1 MGLYCRIDLHSNN
14 HVVTMIDEADR
25 RLYERR
31 HPNELSLTVSALE
44 PFRNELVGVAVEST
58 FNWYWLVDGLMDAG
72 FAVRLVNTAA
82 VQQYSGLKHSDDW
95 HDAFWLAHL
104 LRLGILP
111 TGYIYPKEQRG
122 IGDLARQR
130 MRLVQHRASHI
141 VSVQNQIWRSSGVRL
156 DARTI
161 RGERPSVQ
169 WPTLPDQYV
178 GMSVEAARAAIDA
191 LSEQIR
197 QLEQTLLSLVKP
209 TPMHR
214 LLTTVVGIGPVLA
227 LVIAL
232 EIGDIGRFPSAG
244 DFASYCRL
252 VDSEKTSNNKK
263 KGEANRKNGNPY
275 LAWAFMEAAQF
286 ALRYLPE
293 AKRFYERKRRQ
304 RHMVLAKKALAH
316 KLARA
321 CYQRLRHEVPFE
333 RERLFAA

>member
-1 MGLYCRIDLHSNN
+1 MGLYCGVDLHSNN
-14 HVVTMIDEADR
+14 HVVTVIDETDR
-25 RLYERR
+25 RLYEKR
-31 HPNELSLTVSALE
+31 HPNELAGTIGALE
-44 PFRNELVGVAVEST
+44 PLREELVGVAVEST

-72 FAVRLVNTAA
+72 FPVRLVNTTA

-104 LRLGILP
+104 MRLGILP

-122 IGDLARQR
+122 IRDLARQR
-130 MRLVQHRASHI
+130 MRLVQHRSSHI
-141 VSVQNQIWRSSGVRL
+141 VSAQNQVWRSSGVRL
-156 DARTI
+156 DAGTI
-161 RGERPSVQ
+161 RGTRPPTE
-169 WPTLPDQYV
+169 WPTFPDPYV
-178 GMSVEAARAAIDA
+178 TMSVAATRAVIGT
-191 LSEQIR
+191 LGEQIE
-197 QLEQTLLSLVKP
+197 QLERTLLSQVKP
-209 TPMHR
+209 TPMYR
-214 LLTTVVGIGPVLA
+214 LLNTVVGIGPVLA

-232 EIGDIGRFPSAG
+232 EVGDISRFPTAG

-252 VDSEKTSNNKK
+252 VDNKRTSNNKK
-263 KGEANRKNGNPY
+263 KGEGNRKNGNPY

-321 CYQRLRHEVPFE
+321 CYHMLRENVPFE